1 MQRFKSHLRVNLKIL
16 FSAIAIMMV
25 WWAVRGWLDQ
35 YFLPENKNRAYILAF
50 LLGIA
55 VLLLDDALL
64 KELDENN

>member
-16 FSAIAIMMV
+16 LSAMMV

>member
-1 MQRFKSHLRVNLKIL
+1 
-16 FSAIAIMMV
+16 MMV

-64 KELDENN
+64 KELDEKN